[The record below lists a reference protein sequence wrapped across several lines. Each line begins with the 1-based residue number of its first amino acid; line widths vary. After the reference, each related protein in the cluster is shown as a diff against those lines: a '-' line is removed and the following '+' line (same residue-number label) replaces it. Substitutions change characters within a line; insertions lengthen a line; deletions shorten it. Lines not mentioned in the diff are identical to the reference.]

1 MSWPFS
7 STEPALGRSSATTT
21 RPIVV
26 LPQPDSPTRPNVS
39 PAATVNETLE
49 TACTAATW
57 RCRINPA
64 VTGNSL
70 TRSRTSSSGG
80 TGATAVSLSKPVRDT
95 AATDAPAVAPFP
107 VVASAGPSTGCQQ
120 ENRCA
125 AVSPVSGGSWSRHLS
140 VARLHLGA
148 NRQPVGG

>member
-7 STEPALGRSSATTT
+7 STEPAFGRSSATTT

-26 LPQPDSPTRPNVS
+26 LPQSDSPTRPNVS
-39 PAATVNETLE
+39 PAATVNETSE

-57 RCRINPA
+57 RCKIAPA

-70 TRSRTSSSGG
+70 TRPRTSSSGG
-80 TGATAVSLSKPVRDT
+80 TGAPAVSPAGPGARPPPDER
-95 AATDAPAVAPFP
+95 AVAPFP
-107 VVASAGPSTGCQQ
+107 VSASAAPSTGCQH

-125 AVSPVSGGSWSRHLS
+125 AVSPVSGGSCLWHLS

-148 NRQPVGG
+148 NRQPAGG

>member
-7 STEPALGRSSATTT
+7 NTEPALGRSSATTT

-39 PAATVNETLE
+39 PAATANETSE

-57 RCRINPA
+57 RCKITPA

-70 TRSRTSSSGG
+70 TRLRTSSSGG
-80 TGATAVSLSKPVRDT
+80 TGATAVSPSGPGDDT
-95 AATDAPAVAPFP
+95 APTDAGAVAPFP
-107 VVASAGPSTGCQQ
+107 VPASPAPST
-120 ENRCA
+120 
-125 AVSPVSGGSWSRHLS
+125 
-140 VARLHLGA
+140 
-148 NRQPVGG
+148 